1 MNHLTVSK
9 SFDRLAEEFKQ
20 HDQQAGSSFISM
32 LNVQEAAKI
41 EYQDVTG
48 KVHGFNDAWAKAV
61 AVTKKTVE
69 EYNRLAKKSVDLRK
83 NTRALGFSALSFDVL
98 YEYAASPDE
107 VKEVVQELV
116 LEGEK
121 ITPKDIRSMREPVVI
136 DDEPADEVWHDELEG
151 VRAIRDEQQFRAEM
165 ATMPVK
171 PLIVSD
177 EDLANVVSI
186 AKSACFHIHNYE
198 FRTGKA
204 VTAEK
209 LAEMF
214 VVEINK
220 TANKQPNPEETY
232 AESHAECL
240 HGLDLMLKAVQL
252 ISSKKP
258 TKLTVIK

>member
-1 MNHLTVSK
+1 MSNLIVSK

-20 HDQQAGSSFISM
+20 HDQQAGKSFVAM
-32 LNVQEAAKI
+32 LNAQEAARI
-41 EYQDVTG
+41 EYQGTTG
-48 KVHGFNDAWAKAV
+48 KVHGFNDAWATAAGISKN
-61 AVTKKTVE
+61 TVK
-69 EYNRLAKKSVDLRK
+69 EYNQLASMSVALRK
-83 NTRALGFSALSFDVL
+83 KNNELFFSGVSAQLIR
-98 YEYAASPDE
+98 EYASASEE
-107 VKEVVQELV
+107 VQEVIQELV
-116 LEGEK
+116 DEGVSV
-121 ITPKDIRSMREPVVI
+121 TPRDIRQMREPAVI
-136 DDEPADEVWHDELEG
+136 DDEPEDEVWHDELEE
-151 VRAIRDEQQFRAEM
+151 VRAKRDEEKFLAEM

-171 PLIVSD
+171 PLIVS
-177 EDLANVVSI
+177 EKDLANLVAL

-198 FRTGKA
+198 FRTGKT

-214 VVEINK
+214 VVEINR

-240 HGLDLMLKAVQL
+240 HGLALMLEAVQM